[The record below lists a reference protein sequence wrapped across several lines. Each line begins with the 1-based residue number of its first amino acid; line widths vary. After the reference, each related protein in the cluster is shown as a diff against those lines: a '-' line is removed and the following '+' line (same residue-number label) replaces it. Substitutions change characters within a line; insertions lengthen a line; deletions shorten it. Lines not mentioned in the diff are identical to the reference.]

1 MARVG
6 IDVSQALG
14 VSMPDIRAVAKTC
27 GVDHALALELWETEI
42 HEARILA
49 TLVADPDALTE
60 PQRERWVLDI
70 TSWDLCDSAAD
81 LFGRAPAH
89 SDAIKG
95 WARRPEPF
103 VKRCAFSMI
112 ARRAV
117 WAKQA
122 PDREFLGYLPLIRR
136 AADRS
141 TGTRSRRVCR
151 GRSGRSGSGTG
162 RCTRRRSTRRSGSSS
177 SRRLPPG
184 GSRGTPS
191 GSSRARRPA
200 PGSRTDARLAELART
215 RPLAGLD
222 QLGRRIRHDD
232 PLRLVPFDVELREP
246 LQPLGRYQF
255 RSPSSCIDAGTSRV
269 RTIVASRKTA
279 TASPNPICWSG
290 ADPARREAGEH
301 RDHDDRGARDDAPR
315 SCGGRT
321 RPPRCCPRSCRS
333 ARGSGVRRNTW

>member
-6 IDVSQALG
+6 IDISQALG

-70 TSWDLCDSAAD
+70 TSWDLCDSAAE

-89 SDAIKG
+89 SDAIEG

-117 WAKQA
+117 WAKDA

-136 AADRS
+136 AAS
-141 TGTRSRRVCR
+141 KLPARVRHEHGAMSCR
-151 GRSGRSGSGTG
+151 AQPHDGEQHLVLPAAPGGGRVDVDGEHARHAGRSARA
-162 RCTRRRSTRRSGSSS
+162 RRSSS
-177 SRRLPPG
+177 SSFTYL
-184 GSRGTPS
+184 
-191 GSSRARRPA
+191 SS
-200 PGSRTDARLAELART
+200 T
-215 RPLAGLD
+215 
-222 QLGRRIRHDD
+222 
-232 PLRLVPFDVELREP
+232 
-246 LQPLGRYQF
+246 
-255 RSPSSCIDAGTSRV
+255 
-269 RTIVASRKTA
+269 
-279 TASPNPICWSG
+279 
-290 ADPARREAGEH
+290 
-301 RDHDDRGARDDAPR
+301 
-315 SCGGRT
+315 
-321 RPPRCCPRSCRS
+321 
-333 ARGSGVRRNTW
+333 